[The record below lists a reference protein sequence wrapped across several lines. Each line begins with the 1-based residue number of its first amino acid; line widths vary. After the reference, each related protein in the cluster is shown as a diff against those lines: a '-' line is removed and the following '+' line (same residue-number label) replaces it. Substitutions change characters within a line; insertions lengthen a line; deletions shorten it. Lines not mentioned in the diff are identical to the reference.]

1 MRGVFDYLR
10 DRIAEPGTQRSL
22 ALVLFAVLGGGNSTE
37 AWEAGIYL
45 LIAFLGTRS
54 ALMVEPGPAPG
65 TATIA
70 PPEPPK

>member
-1 MRGVFDYLR
+1 MKATLDYLR

-22 ALVLFAVLGGGNSTE
+22 AVVLFAILGGGNSTE

-54 ALMVEPGPAPG
+54 ALMVE
-65 TATIA
+65 T
-70 PPEPPK
+70 PKP